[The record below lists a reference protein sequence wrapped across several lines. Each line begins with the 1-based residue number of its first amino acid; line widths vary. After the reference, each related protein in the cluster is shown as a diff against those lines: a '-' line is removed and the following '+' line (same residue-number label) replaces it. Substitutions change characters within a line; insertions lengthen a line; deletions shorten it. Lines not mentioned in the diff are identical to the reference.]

1 MNHDRLSNSNPVT
14 YLKIYIVIRITSNPL
29 PISTMSMSDAFVWV
43 PAGNGNK
50 LSTNSGTWL
59 QKATHINS
67 YLGTNL
73 LKFDMEFKL
82 IST

>member
-1 MNHDRLSNSNPVT
+1 
-14 YLKIYIVIRITSNPL
+14 
-29 PISTMSMSDAFVWV
+29 MSMSDAFVWV

-67 YLGTNL
+67 YLGTKL